1 MSLET
6 TPVDRLGSIF
16 ADAALYADPDR
27 WHAAAARIRS
37 ESPILR
43 VELDEFPRFFAI
55 TKHADVMLVE
65 RHPEVFASTPVP
77 TLAPKTNAD
86 AAAVPPVKTL
96 VQMDGAEH
104 KQHRGIVNDW
114 FKPGN
119 VKNLQTRV
127 DELAIEAVE
136 KMETMGGRCDFVNDI
151 ALEFPLQ
158 VILAIL
164 GLPESDYARMLKLTQ
179 ELFGAEDPDIGRL
192 AEDEGV
198 SAVIVDFVSYF
209 SELAAARRACPT
221 GDLASV
227 IANAE
232 IDNCPLADTDV
243 LGHYLIIATAGH
255 DTTSNAIS
263 GGLMALLEHRDQLE
277 LLQREPQLM
286 DGAFADE
293 IIRYVT
299 PVKHFLRHC
308 QERFTVGDTTFE
320 PGDVLYLSFASA
332 NRDEEVFADPMR
344 LDVRRPNASSHV
356 GFGFGRHFCLG
367 AHLARMEI
375 RSLFKALIPRLE
387 HIELAGEAT
396 WIKAYFVEGPKSIPI
411 EYRLR

>member
-1 MSLET
+1 MLLEN

-16 ADAALYADPDR
+16 ADAELYADPAR

-43 VELDEFPRFFAI
+43 VELDEFPPFFAI
-55 TKHADVMLVE
+55 TRHADVMLVE
-65 RHPEVFASTPVP
+65 RHPEVFTNAPGP
-77 TLAPKTNAD
+77 TLAPKSNHD
-86 AAAVPPVKTL
+86 APGTAPVKTL
-96 VQMDGAEH
+96 VQMDGGEH
-104 KQHRGIVNDW
+104 RQHRGIVTDW
-114 FKPGN
+114 FKAGN
-119 VKNLQTRV
+119 VKNLQARV
-127 DELAIEAVE
+127 DELAVEAVT

-179 ELFGAEDPDIGRL
+179 ELFGAEDPDIARL

-198 SAVIVDFVSYF
+198 FAVIVDFMSYF
-209 SELAAARRACPT
+209 TALAADRRVCPT
-221 GDLASV
+221 SDLASV
-227 IANAE
+227 IANAK
-232 IDNCPLADTDV
+232 IDNCPLADTDM
-243 LGHYLIIATAGH
+243 LGHYLIITTAGH

-277 LLQREPQLM
+277 LLQREPQLI
-286 DGAFADE
+286 DGTFADE

-308 QERFTVGDTTFE
+308 QERFTIGDTTFE

-332 NRDEEVFADPMR
+332 NRDDDVFADPIR

-375 RSLFKALIPRLE
+375 RSLFKALIPRIE